1 MSQLAEKREELGA
14 KHKLMERVLREAGN
28 DYDFTKVEALGDD
41 LDTQGKVDEFRKLN
55 RELDD
60 LTAECK
66 QLEMAEI
73 GENVRAVREVMAQPA
88 PVKHAASSAS
98 GFKSIGAQFT
108 ESDVYTEFKRDRSSA
123 QTVSMTF
130 PEVEIKTLMATTAGF
145 APPSD
150 RTGIVVEAVT
160 RPIQVLDLIPV
171 LETDSNSVTYMSQ
184 TLRTVSAAEKIE
196 GATYAES
203 AYEWTEKTSPVR
215 KITDSIPV
223 TDEQLEDVSQMRG
236 LIDQQLAFGL
246 RQRLDG
252 QVITGTGVP
261 PLLEG
266 ILNVTGIQTQAK
278 STDPRFDAIHKAMTK
293 VRVTGRA
300 MPNAIVLHPNDWEAI
315 RLTRTADGLYILGNP
330 AQVGPMTLFGVP
342 VVQGDVITENT
353 GLVGDFA
360 NYCALF
366 DRRGVDIQAG
376 FSGTQFVEGKQT
388 LRADLRAAFVVFRP
402 AAFCTVT
409 GL

>member
-1 MSQLAEKREELGA
+1 MSLLAEKREELGA
-14 KHKLMERVLREAGN
+14 KHKLMERVLGQAGK
-28 DYDFTKVEALGDD
+28 DYDFANVEALGDD
-41 LDTQGKVDEFRKLN
+41 LDTQAKVDEFRKLN

-66 QLEMAEI
+66 RLELDEI
-73 GENVRAVREVMAQPA
+73 GANVRAVREQMAQPA
-88 PVKHAASSAS
+88 VKHAAPSAG
-98 GFKSIGAQFT
+98 GFKSIGAQFV
-108 ESDVYTEFKRDRSSA
+108 EDEGYTEFKRDRSSSQA
-123 QTVSMTF
+123 VSMTF

-145 APPSD
+145 APVSD
-150 RTGIVVEAVT
+150 QTGIVIEKVT
-160 RPIQVLDLIPV
+160 RPVQVLDLIPM
-171 LETDSNSVTYMSQ
+171 LDTDSNSVTYMEQ
-184 TLRTVSAAEKIE
+184 TLRTISAAEKAE
-196 GATYAES
+196 GITYAES

-246 RQRLDG
+246 RQRLDT
-252 QVITGTGVP
+252 QVMGGSGVP
-261 PLLEG
+261 PFLEG
-266 ILNVTGIQTQAK
+266 VLNTTGIQTQAK
-278 STDPRFDAIHKAMTK
+278 GADPRFDAIHKGMTK

-300 MPNAIVLHPNDWEAI
+300 NPNAIVLHPNDWEAI

-330 AQVGPMTLFGVP
+330 AQAGPLTLFGVP
-342 VVQGDVITENT
+342 VVVGDVITENT
-353 GLVGDFA
+353 GLVADFA
-360 NYCALF
+360 VGCALF
-366 DRRGVDIQAG
+366 DRRGMDIQAG